1 MSNRFVNK
9 IFVYDSCRKKKLAI
23 RTTKSVYLLSK
34 LNNIHTEQFAS
45 SLERAKLIEVFFC
58 SLHFRF
64 LWTLYSNDSNTLI
77 IKNDFY
83 KALQIEATYQSN
95 TSTSE
100 PLRSNTNI
108 NNNNN
113 NVNYNYLSLFGSSS
127 SVSFD
132 QFRSWV
138 LIHKSATVLSKWLLV
153 DSCVSLSSDLETPT
167 FYQSLA
173 GVTHLEESDICDLE
187 KVFWQLKNGA
197 LSSQLDI
204 ESLTVLLSPPFPR
217 AALNGLFAAFDEN
230 CDGHIDFKELCCGV
244 SCSCR
249 GPDVERTKFCFKIFD
264 TDRDGILNAYE
275 VEQMINIMLL
285 VAKECSNT
293 NAYKNMSHDQTL
305 KDLHDFVIKS
315 KTWCNNKDATK
326 DFSLSQE
333 DFLMWCVQNNL
344 NISQPFIDLLF
355 EVCHIVFG
363 IRPQCKHLEFQ
374 IVKGWLSREVRRGY
388 EVGQF
393 WYLVSSEWWQN
404 WLLYTQNNNQVSPC
418 TYCKSITRPIENAD
432 EAICDE
438 SCFPSNLT
446 ESIGNFTE
454 TGDSSSLG
462 SGSSGISMGRHSS
475 LPGQID
481 NSTLLAVNPYK
492 NVTTLTGEGGKLKRE
507 IPLVQHRDFELV
519 PEALWKALSQWYG
532 GTLALPRQ
540 VVKPPNTDE
549 KELEL
554 YPLNLRILRHQQQ
567 AQQNSMNSTTP
578 AQATSWNS
586 ISGGYGALANASYS
600 TVSANS
606 MQAPKK
612 YLAYIAAFSRLA
624 TVKQVGEFLCA
635 RLKLKQDTIRLWHM
649 GQNGDAPYLL
659 EDEPLTLE
667 ELNFLD
673 NDQILLEIRNKDLT
687 WPEELRAITQSQVVT
702 QDRRG
707 TIASISSLHAPGATG
722 LHNLGNTCFMNS
734 ALQVMFNTK
743 PLTEYF
749 RQNIHLFELN
759 TNNKMGTKGHLA
771 IRYAE
776 LLKEILSAQ
785 TRSIAPL
792 KFRFCVSKFAPQFA
806 GGGQH
811 DSQELLDWLLD
822 MLHED
827 LNRVTEKPYIEVKDS
842 NGRSDQIVA
851 LESWEATLQR
861 NKSVIVDLFYG
872 QMKSK
877 VACETCGTES
887 VRFDPFSL
895 LSLPLPVENFTYCE
909 VLVTKLDGSCP
920 IKYGIRLNSE
930 CKYWDLKNQLNP
942 MCSIDPKSLL
952 LCQLEGSQI
961 KCILANEM
969 KINANSSHSLYAYEL
984 PKSEKERSRAGS
996 EIGSIEKGLKDIQRN
1011 QGEMIDQSRASLFL
1025 FFLFSVTKLIVFMSF
1040 TTFPSKLNFSNPE
1053 NQ

>member
-1 MSNRFVNK
+1 MRYLYKFDYQCK
-9 IFVYDSCRKKKLAI
+9 FFQLFDRKKIYRNSNVICKVSNLF
-23 RTTKSVYLLSK
+23 K
-34 LNNIHTEQFAS
+34 F
-45 SLERAKLIEVFFC
+45 
-58 SLHFRF
+58 FRF
-64 LWTLYSNDSNTLI
+64 LWTLYSNDSSTLI

-83 KALQIEATYQSN
+83 KALQIEATYQSY
-95 TSTSE
+95 TSSSTE
-100 PLRSNTNI
+100 PARSN
-108 NNNNN
+108 NNS
-113 NVNYNYLSLFGSSS
+113 VNYNYLSLFGSSS

-138 LIHKSATVLSKWLLV
+138 LIHKSATILSKWLLV
-153 DSCVSLSSDLETPT
+153 DSCVSLSSDLEAPT

-187 KVFWQLKNGA
+187 KVFWHLKSCA
-197 LSSQLDI
+197 LTGQLDI
-204 ESLTVLLSPPFPR
+204 ESLTPLLSPPFPR
-217 AALNGLFAAFDEN
+217 AALSGFFSAFDEN

-264 TDRDGILNAYE
+264 TDRDGILNPTE
-275 VEQMINIMLL
+275 VEEMIKIMLM
-285 VAKECSNT
+285 VSKECCTT
-293 NAYKNMSHDQTL
+293 NAYKNTTYETTL
-305 KDLHDFVIKS
+305 EDLQDFVLKN
-315 KTWCNNKDATK
+315 KTWCNNKEK
-326 DFSLSQE
+326 SKEFSLSQE
-333 DFLMWCVQNNL
+333 DFLMWCVQSNI
-344 NISQPFIDLLF
+344 NISQPFLDLLF
-355 EVCHIVFG
+355 QVCHIVFG
-363 IRPQCKHLEFQ
+363 LRPQCRHLEFT

-388 EVGQF
+388 EIGQF
-393 WYLVSSEWWQN
+393 WYLVASDWWQN
-404 WLLYTQNNNQVSPC
+404 WLLYTQNNNQTSTGVPC
-418 TYCKSITRPIENAD
+418 TYCKSMIRPIENAD

-438 SCFPSNLT
+438 SCFSSNLT
-446 ESIGNFTE
+446 ESTGNFTE
-454 TGDSSSLG
+454 AGDSSSLG

-475 LPGQID
+475 VPGPID
-481 NSTLLAVNPYK
+481 NSTLLAVNPFK
-492 NVTTLTGEGGKLKRE
+492 TVPTLTGEGGKLKRE
-507 IPLVQHRDFELV
+507 IPLVEHRDFELI

-554 YPLNLRILRHQQQ
+554 YPLNIRVLRHQQP
-567 AQQNSMNSTTP
+567 QQNTMASTTA
-578 AQATSWNS
+578 AQASTWNS
-586 ISGGYGALANASYS
+586 ISGGYGALANVGYTSAA
-600 TVSANS
+600 ANS
-606 MQAPKK
+606 LQTPKK

-649 GQNGDAPYLL
+649 GQNGETPFLL
-659 EDEPLTLE
+659 EEDTLTLE
-667 ELNFLD
+667 ELNFAD

-687 WPEELRAITQSQVVT
+687 WPEELRAITQNQLVS
-702 QDRRG
+702 DRRG
-707 TIASISSLHAPGATG
+707 TVASVSSIGSPGATG

-771 IRYAE
+771 IRYAD
-776 LLKEILSAQ
+776 LLKEIQTAQ

-792 KFRFCVSKFAPQFA
+792 KFRFCVSKFAPQFG

-822 MLHED
+822 TLHED
-827 LNRVTEKPYIEVKDS
+827 LNRVTEKPYIELKDS
-842 NGRSDQIVA
+842 NGRSDAEVA
-851 LESWEATLQR
+851 AESWEATLQR

-895 LSLPLPVENFTYCE
+895 LSLPLPVENYTYCE
-909 VLVTKLDGSCP
+909 VLVSKLDGSCP
-920 IKYGIRLNSE
+920 IKYGVRLNSE
-930 CKYWDLKNQLNP
+930 YECKHWDLKKHLAN
-942 MCSIDPKSLL
+942 MCEVDAKSIL

-961 KCILANEM
+961 KCILSNEQ
-969 KINANSSHSLYAYEL
+969 KINANNSHLLYAYEL
-984 PKSEKERSRAGS
+984 PKTEEERSRTGS
-996 EIGSIEKGLKDIQRN
+996 EIGNIEKGLRDIQRN
-1011 QGEMIDQSRASLFL
+1011 QGKNGISRTL
-1025 FFLFSVTKLIVFMSF
+1025 
-1040 TTFPSKLNFSNPE
+1040 
-1053 NQ
+1053 

>member
-1 MSNRFVNK
+1 M
-9 IFVYDSCRKKKLAI
+9 
-23 RTTKSVYLLSK
+23 
-34 LNNIHTEQFAS
+34 
-45 SLERAKLIEVFFC
+45 
-58 SLHFRF
+58 
-64 LWTLYSNDSNTLI
+64 WTLYSNDSNTLI

-83 KALQIEATYQSN
+83 KALQTEATYQSN
-95 TSTSE
+95 TATSE
-100 PLRSNTNI
+100 PARSNT
-108 NNNNN
+108 NNN

-153 DSCVSLSSDLETPT
+153 DSCVNLSSDLETPT

-187 KVFWQLKNGA
+187 KVFWHLKSCAFSG
-197 LSSQLDI
+197 QLDI
-204 ESLTVLLSPPFPR
+204 DSLSPLLCPPLPR
-217 AALNGLFAAFDEN
+217 AALSGFFDAFDEN

-264 TDRDGILNAYE
+264 TDRDGILNSSE
-275 VEQMINIMLL
+275 VEQMIRIMIL
-285 VAKECSNT
+285 VAKECCIT
-293 NAYKNMSHDQTL
+293 NAYKNMSYEQTL
-305 KDLHDFVIKS
+305 TDLQEFVVKS
-315 KTWCNNKDATK
+315 KTWCNNKELPK
-326 DFSLSQE
+326 DFALSQE
-333 DFLMWCVQNNL
+333 DFLMWCVQSNV

-363 IRPQCKHLEFQ
+363 LRPQCKHLEFQ

-393 WYLVSSEWWQN
+393 WYLVASDWWQN
-404 WLLYTQNNNQVSPC
+404 WLLYTQNSNQAMPC
-418 TYCKSITRPIENAD
+418 GYCKSMTRPADNAD

-438 SCFPSNLT
+438 SCFSSNLT
-446 ESIGNFTE
+446 ESTGNFTE
-454 TGDSSSLG
+454 AGDSSSLG

-475 LPGQID
+475 VPGPID
-481 NSTLLAVNPYK
+481 NSMLLAANPYK
-492 NVTTLTGEGGKLKRE
+492 VVPTLTGEGGRLKRE

-532 GTLALPRQ
+532 GALSLPRQ
-540 VVKPPNTDE
+540 VIKPPNTDQ

-554 YPLNLRILRHQQQ
+554 YPLNLRILRHQQ
-567 AQQNSMNSTTP
+567 AQQNSMTSATPATMTSTT
-578 AQATSWNS
+578 WNS
-586 ISGGYGALANASYS
+586 ISGGYGALSNASYPTS
-600 TVSANS
+600 TPANS

-624 TVKQVGEFLCA
+624 TVKQLGEFLCA

-673 NDQILLEIRNKDLT
+673 NDQVLLEIRNKDLT
-687 WPEELRAITQSQVVT
+687 WPEELRAITQNQVA

-707 TIASISSLHAPGATG
+707 TVASVASLNAPGATG

-771 IRYAE
+771 IRYAD

-792 KFRFCVSKFAPQFA
+792 KFRFCVSKFAPQFS

-822 MLHED
+822 TLHED
-827 LNRVTEKPYIEVKDS
+827 LNRVTEKPYIELKDS

-861 NKSVIVDLFYG
+861 NRSVIVDLFYG

-920 IKYGIRLNSE
+920 MKYGVRLNSE
-930 CKYWDLKNQLNP
+930 CKYWDLKNHLTP
-942 MCSIDPKSLL
+942 MCGVDPKSILV
-952 LCQLEGSQI
+952 CQLEGSQI
-961 KCILANEM
+961 KCILANEQ
-969 KINANSSHSLYAYEL
+969 KINANSSQSLYAYEL
-984 PKSEKERSRAGS
+984 PKSEQERSRAGS
-996 EIGSIEKGLKDIQRN
+996 EIGNIEKGLKDIQRN
-1011 QGEMIDQSRASLFL
+1011 QGKCQHPPNAASIECASSFL
-1025 FFLFSVTKLIVFMSF
+1025 
-1040 TTFPSKLNFSNPE
+1040 N
-1053 NQ
+1053 

>member
-1 MSNRFVNK
+1 M
-9 IFVYDSCRKKKLAI
+9 
-23 RTTKSVYLLSK
+23 
-34 LNNIHTEQFAS
+34 
-45 SLERAKLIEVFFC
+45 
-58 SLHFRF
+58 
-64 LWTLYSNDSNTLI
+64 WTLYSNDSNTLI

-83 KALQIEATYQSN
+83 KALQTEATYQSN
-95 TSTSE
+95 TATSE
-100 PLRSNTNI
+100 PPRSNT
-108 NNNNN
+108 NNN

-153 DSCVSLSSDLETPT
+153 DSCVNLSSDLETPT

-187 KVFWQLKNGA
+187 KVFWHLKSCAFSG
-197 LSSQLDI
+197 QLDI
-204 ESLTVLLSPPFPR
+204 DSLSPLLCPPLPR
-217 AALNGLFAAFDEN
+217 AALNGFFDAFDEN

-264 TDRDGILNAYE
+264 TDRDGILNSSE
-275 VEQMINIMLL
+275 VEQMIRIMIL
-285 VAKECSNT
+285 VAKECCIT
-293 NAYKNMSHDQTL
+293 NAYKNMSYEQTL
-305 KDLHDFVIKS
+305 TDLQEFVVKS
-315 KTWCNNKDATK
+315 KTWCNNKELPK
-326 DFSLSQE
+326 DFALSQE
-333 DFLMWCVQNNL
+333 DFLMWCVQSNV

-363 IRPQCKHLEFQ
+363 LRPQCKHLEFQ

-393 WYLVSSEWWQN
+393 WYLVASDWWQN
-404 WLLYTQNNNQVSPC
+404 WLLYTQNSNQAMPC
-418 TYCKSITRPIENAD
+418 GYCKSMTRPADNAD

-438 SCFPSNLT
+438 SCFSSNLT
-446 ESIGNFTE
+446 ESTGNFTE
-454 TGDSSSLG
+454 AGDSSSLG

-475 LPGQID
+475 VPGPID
-481 NSTLLAVNPYK
+481 NSMLLAANPYK
-492 NVTTLTGEGGKLKRE
+492 VVPTLTGEGGRLKRE

-532 GTLALPRQ
+532 GALSLPRQ
-540 VVKPPNTDE
+540 VIKPPNTDQ

-554 YPLNLRILRHQQQ
+554 YPLNLRILRHQQ
-567 AQQNSMNSTTP
+567 AQQNSMTSATPATMTSTT
-578 AQATSWNS
+578 WNS
-586 ISGGYGALANASYS
+586 ISGGYGALSNASYPTS
-600 TVSANS
+600 TPANS

-624 TVKQVGEFLCA
+624 TVKQLGEFLCA

-673 NDQILLEIRNKDLT
+673 NDQVLLEIRNKDLT
-687 WPEELRAITQSQVVT
+687 WPEELRAITQNQVA

-707 TIASISSLHAPGATG
+707 TVASVASLNAPGATG

-771 IRYAE
+771 IRYAD

-792 KFRFCVSKFAPQFA
+792 KFRFCVSKFAPQFS

-822 MLHED
+822 TLHED
-827 LNRVTEKPYIEVKDS
+827 LNRVTEKPYIELKDS

-861 NKSVIVDLFYG
+861 NRSVIVDLFYG

-920 IKYGIRLNSE
+920 MKYGVRLNSE
-930 CKYWDLKNQLNP
+930 CKYWDLKNHLTP
-942 MCSIDPKSLL
+942 MCGVDPKSILV
-952 LCQLEGSQI
+952 CQLEGSQI
-961 KCILANEM
+961 KCILANEQ
-969 KINANSSHSLYAYEL
+969 KINANSSQSLYAYEL
-984 PKSEKERSRAGS
+984 PKSEQERSRAGS
-996 EIGSIEKGLKDIQRN
+996 EIGNIEKGLKDIQRN
-1011 QGEMIDQSRASLFL
+1011 QGKCHHPSNAASIECASSFL
-1025 FFLFSVTKLIVFMSF
+1025 
-1040 TTFPSKLNFSNPE
+1040 N
-1053 NQ
+1053 

>member
-1 MSNRFVNK
+1 M
-9 IFVYDSCRKKKLAI
+9 
-23 RTTKSVYLLSK
+23 
-34 LNNIHTEQFAS
+34 
-45 SLERAKLIEVFFC
+45 
-58 SLHFRF
+58 
-64 LWTLYSNDSNTLI
+64 
-77 IKNDFY
+77 
-83 KALQIEATYQSN
+83 
-95 TSTSE
+95 
-100 PLRSNTNI
+100 
-108 NNNNN
+108 
-113 NVNYNYLSLFGSSS
+113 
-127 SVSFD
+127 SFD

-138 LIHKSATVLSKWLLV
+138 LIHKSSTVLSKWLLV
-153 DSCVSLSSDLETPT
+153 DSCVNLSSDLETPT

-187 KVFWQLKNGA
+187 KVFWHLKSCA
-197 LSSQLDI
+197 LTGQLDM
-204 ESLTVLLSPPFPR
+204 ESLTPLLSPPMPR
-217 AALNGLFAAFDEN
+217 AALSGFFAAFDEN

-264 TDRDGILNAYE
+264 TDRDGILNFNE
-275 VEQMINIMLL
+275 VEEMLKIMIL
-285 VAKECSNT
+285 VAKECCIT
-293 NAYKNMSHDQTL
+293 NAYKHVTYEQTL
-305 KDLHDFVIKS
+305 SDLQEFVKVS
-315 KTWCNNKDATK
+315 KK

-333 DFLMWCVQNNL
+333 DFLMWSVQSTV
-344 NISQPFIDLLF
+344 NISQPFLDLLF

-363 IRPQCKHLEFQ
+363 LRPQCKHLEFQ

-393 WYLVSSEWWQN
+393 WYLVASDWWQN
-404 WLLYTQNNNQVSPC
+404 WLLYTQNVNQTSPC
-418 TYCKSITRPIENAD
+418 THCKSMTRMIENAD

-438 SCFPSNLT
+438 SCFSSNLT
-446 ESIGNFTE
+446 ESTGNFTE

-462 SGSSGISMGRHSS
+462 SASSGISMGRLNS
-475 LPGQID
+475 LPGPID
-481 NSTLLAVNPYK
+481 NSMLLATNPYK
-492 NVTTLTGEGGKLKRE
+492 AVPTLTGEGGRLKKD
-507 IPLVQHRDFELV
+507 ITLVQHRDFELV

-540 VVKPPNTDE
+540 VVKPPNTEE

-554 YPLNLRILRHQQQ
+554 YPLNLRILRHQQ
-567 AQQNSMNSTTP
+567 AQQSSTT
-578 AQATSWNS
+578 ANVGTAASWNS
-586 ISGGYGALANASYS
+586 ISGGYGALANASVTPAS
-600 TVSANS
+600 SL
-606 MQAPKK
+606 QAPKK

-649 GQNGDAPYLL
+649 GLNGDAPYLL

-667 ELNFLD
+667 ELNFSD

-687 WPEELRAITQSQVVT
+687 WPEELRAITQNQVVT

-707 TIASISSLHAPGATG
+707 TVASVTSFHAPGATG

-771 IRYAE
+771 IRYAD
-776 LLKEILSAQ
+776 LLKEILGAQ

-792 KFRFCVSKFAPQFA
+792 KFRFCVSKFAPQFS

-822 MLHED
+822 TLHED
-827 LNRVTEKPYIEVKDS
+827 LNRVNEKPYIELKDS
-842 NGRSDQIVA
+842 NGRSDQVVA
-851 LESWEATLQR
+851 AESWEATLQR
-861 NKSVIVDLFYG
+861 NRSVIVDLFYG

-909 VLVTKLDGSCP
+909 VLVSKLDGSCP
-920 IKYGIRLNSE
+920 IKFGVRLNSE
-930 CKYWDLKNQLNP
+930 CKYWDLKNHLTP
-942 MCSIDPKSLL
+942 MCGIDPKNLL

-969 KINANSSHSLYAYEL
+969 KINANYSHSLYAYEL
-984 PKSEKERSRAGS
+984 PKSEQERSRTGS
-996 EIGSIEKGLKDIQRN
+996 EVVNIEKGLKDIQRN
-1011 QGEMIDQSRASLFL
+1011 QGEFFEEFLSMNWRESYEIID
-1025 FFLFSVTKLIVFMSF
+1025 
-1040 TTFPSKLNFSNPE
+1040 
-1053 NQ
+1053 

>member
-1 MSNRFVNK
+1 M
-9 IFVYDSCRKKKLAI
+9 
-23 RTTKSVYLLSK
+23 
-34 LNNIHTEQFAS
+34 
-45 SLERAKLIEVFFC
+45 
-58 SLHFRF
+58 
-64 LWTLYSNDSNTLI
+64 WTLYSNDSNTLI
-77 IKNDFY
+77 IKNEFY
-83 KALQIEATYQSN
+83 KALQTEATYQSN
-95 TSTSE
+95 TSSE
-100 PLRSNTNI
+100 PLRSSNI
-108 NNNNN
+108 NNNT
-113 NVNYNYLSLFGSSS
+113 VNYNYLSLFGSSS

-138 LIHKSATVLSKWLLV
+138 LIHKSSTVLSKWLLV
-153 DSCVSLSSDLETPT
+153 DSCVGLSSDLETPT

-187 KVFWQLKNGA
+187 KVFWQLKSVAISG
-197 LSSQLDI
+197 QLDI
-204 ESLTVLLSPPFPR
+204 ESLTPLLSPPFPR
-217 AALNGLFAAFDEN
+217 SALGGFFAAFDEN

-264 TDRDGILNAYE
+264 TDRDGVLNLSE
-275 VEQMINIMLL
+275 VEKMINIMLM
-285 VAKECSNT
+285 VARECSNA
-293 NAYKNMSHDQTL
+293 NVYKNITYDQTL
-305 KDLHDFVIKS
+305 TDLHDFVMKS
-315 KTWCNNKDATK
+315 KTWCNNKDITK
-326 DFSLSQE
+326 DFQLSQE
-333 DFLMWCVQNNL
+333 DFLMWCVQNNV
-344 NISQPFIDLLF
+344 NISQPFIELLF

-363 IRPQCKHLEFQ
+363 IRPQCKHLELQ
-374 IVKGWLSREVRRGY
+374 IVKNWLWRENRRGY
-388 EVGQF
+388 DVGQF
-393 WYLVSSEWWQN
+393 WYLVASDWWQN
-404 WLLYTQNNNQVSPC
+404 WQNYTQNNNQVSPC
-418 TYCKSITRPIENAD
+418 SYCKSITRPIENAD

-438 SCFPSNLT
+438 SCFSSNLT
-446 ESIGNFTE
+446 ESTGNFTE

-462 SGSSGISMGRHSS
+462 SGSSGISLGRHSS
-475 LPGQID
+475 LPGPID
-481 NSTLLAVNPYK
+481 NSTLLAVNPFK
-492 NVTTLTGEGGKLKRE
+492 AVPTLTGEGGKLKRE

-519 PEALWKALSQWYG
+519 PEVLWKALSQWYG
-532 GTLALPRQ
+532 GALALPRQ

-549 KELEL
+549 KEVEL
-554 YPLNLRILRHQQQ
+554 YPLNLRILRHQQ
-567 AQQNSMNSTTP
+567 AQPNVMSSTSPAQSTT
-578 AQATSWNS
+578 WNS

-600 TVSANS
+600 SVSS
-606 MQAPKK
+606 SSLPAPKK

-624 TVKQVGEFLCA
+624 TVKQVGDFLCE

-659 EDEPLTLE
+659 EDEPSTLE
-667 ELNFLD
+667 ELAFLD

-687 WPEELRAITQSQVVT
+687 WPEELRAISQNPT
-702 QDRRG
+702 AQDRRG
-707 TIASISSLHAPGATG
+707 TVASVTSSVPGVTG
-722 LHNLGNTCFMNS
+722 LHNLGNTCFLNS
-734 ALQVMFNTK
+734 ALQVLFNTK

-776 LLKEILSAQ
+776 LLKEIQSAQ

-822 MLHED
+822 TLHED
-827 LNRVTEKPYIEVKDS
+827 LNRVTEKPYIELKDS
-842 NGRSDQIVA
+842 NGRSDQVVA
-851 LESWEATLQR
+851 AESWEATLQR

-930 CKYWDLKNQLNP
+930 CKYWDLKNQLAP
-942 MCSIDPKSLL
+942 MSGVDPKSLL

-961 KCILANEM
+961 KCILANET

-984 PKSEKERSRAGS
+984 PKNETERSRTGS
-996 EIGSIEKGLKDIQRN
+996 EIGNIEKGLKDIQRN
-1011 QGEMIDQSRASLFL
+1011 QGEFSASAITRHASQPTFSSFSSLVHTNLYIKLFL
-1025 FFLFSVTKLIVFMSF
+1025 SIYPTHQSFSLKILIAD
-1040 TTFPSKLNFSNPE
+1040 
-1053 NQ
+1053 

>member
-1 MSNRFVNK
+1 M
-9 IFVYDSCRKKKLAI
+9 
-23 RTTKSVYLLSK
+23 
-34 LNNIHTEQFAS
+34 
-45 SLERAKLIEVFFC
+45 
-58 SLHFRF
+58 
-64 LWTLYSNDSNTLI
+64 
-77 IKNDFY
+77 
-83 KALQIEATYQSN
+83 
-95 TSTSE
+95 
-100 PLRSNTNI
+100 
-108 NNNNN
+108 
-113 NVNYNYLSLFGSSS
+113 
-127 SVSFD
+127 
-132 QFRSWV
+132 
-138 LIHKSATVLSKWLLV
+138 LSKWLLV
-153 DSCVSLSSDLETPT
+153 DSCVNLSSDLETPT

-187 KVFWQLKNGA
+187 KVFWHLKSCA
-197 LSSQLDI
+197 LSGQLDI
-204 ESLTVLLSPPFPR
+204 ESLTPLLCPPLPR
-217 AALNGLFAAFDEN
+217 TALSGFFAAFDEN

-264 TDRDGILNAYE
+264 TDRDGILNSLE
-275 VEQMINIMLL
+275 VEQMIQIMLS
-285 VAKECSNT
+285 VAKECCFT
-293 NAYKNMSHDQTL
+293 NAYKNITYDQTL
-305 KDLHDFVIKS
+305 NDLRDFVIKS
-315 KTWCNNKDATK
+315 KTWCNNKDVAK
-326 DFSLSQE
+326 EFSLSQE
-333 DFLMWCVQNNL
+333 DFLMWCVQSSV

-363 IRPQCKHLEFQ
+363 LRPQCKHLEFQ

-393 WYLVSSEWWQN
+393 WYLVASDWWQN
-404 WLLYTQNNNQVSPC
+404 WLLYTQSNNQASPC
-418 TYCKSITRPIENAD
+418 IYCKSVTRTIEHAD
-432 EAICDE
+432 EAICDD
-438 SCFPSNLT
+438 SCFSSNVT

-462 SGSSGISMGRHSS
+462 SSSSGISMGRQSNV
-475 LPGQID
+475 PGPID
-481 NSTLLAVNPYK
+481 NSMLLAMNPFK
-492 NVTTLTGEGGKLKRE
+492 VVPTLTGEGGRLKRE

-532 GTLALPRQ
+532 GSLALPRQ

-554 YPLNLRILRHQQQ
+554 YPLNLRILRHQQ
-567 AQQNSMNSTTP
+567 AQQNTMSSTATP
-578 AQATSWNS
+578 ATASTWNS

-600 TVSANS
+600 SVNTTSS
-606 MQAPKK
+606 LQAPKK

-635 RLKLKQDTIRLWHM
+635 RLKLKHDTIRLWHM
-649 GQNGDAPYLL
+649 GQSGEAPYLL
-659 EDEPLTLE
+659 EEEPLTLE
-667 ELNFLD
+667 ELNFQD
-673 NDQILLEIRNKDLT
+673 SDQILLEIRNKDLT
-687 WPEELRAITQSQVVT
+687 WPEELRAITQNQVS

-707 TIASISSLHAPGATG
+707 TVASVTSMHAPGATG

-771 IRYAE
+771 IRYAD

-822 MLHED
+822 TLHED
-827 LNRVTEKPYIEVKDS
+827 LNRVTEKPYIELKDS
-842 NGRSDQIVA
+842 NGRSDQIVSA
-851 LESWEATLQR
+851 ESWEATLQR
-861 NKSVIVDLFYG
+861 NRSVIVDLFYG

-895 LSLPLPVENFTYCE
+895 LSLPLPVENYTYCE
-909 VLVTKLDGSCP
+909 VLVSKLDGSCP

-930 CKYWDLKNQLNP
+930 CKYWDLKNHLTP
-942 MCSIDPKSLL
+942 MCSVDPKSIL

-961 KCILANEM
+961 KCILANEQ
-969 KINANSSHSLYAYEL
+969 KINPNYSQSLYAYEL
-984 PKSEKERSRAGS
+984 PKHEERSRTGS
-996 EIGSIEKGLKDIQRN
+996 EIGNIEKGLKDIQRS
-1011 QGEMIDQSRASLFL
+1011 QGEFG
-1025 FFLFSVTKLIVFMSF
+1025 
-1040 TTFPSKLNFSNPE
+1040 
-1053 NQ
+1053 

>member
-1 MSNRFVNK
+1 MFFRF
-9 IFVYDSCRKKKLAI
+9 S
-23 RTTKSVYLLSK
+23 
-34 LNNIHTEQFAS
+34 
-45 SLERAKLIEVFFC
+45 
-58 SLHFRF
+58 F

-95 TSTSE
+95 TAAFE
-100 PLRSNTNI
+100 AQRS

-113 NVNYNYLSLFGSSS
+113 SNVNHNYLSLFGSSS

-153 DSCVSLSSDLETPT
+153 DSCVNLSSDLETPT

-187 KVFWQLKNGA
+187 KVFWHLKSCAFSG
-197 LSSQLDI
+197 QLDM
-204 ESLTVLLSPPFPR
+204 ESLTPLLCPPLPR
-217 AALNGLFAAFDEN
+217 AALNGFFAAFDEN
-230 CDGHIDFKELCCGV
+230 CDDHIDFKELCCGV

-264 TDRDGILNAYE
+264 TDRDGILNSAE
-275 VEQMINIMLL
+275 VEQMIRIMLL
-285 VAKECSNT
+285 VAKECCVT
-293 NAYKNMSHDQTL
+293 NAYKNVTYDQTL
-305 KDLHDFVIKS
+305 SDLQDFVVKS
-315 KTWCNNKDATK
+315 KTWCNNKETPK

-333 DFLMWCVQNNL
+333 DFLMWCVQSNV

-363 IRPQCKHLEFQ
+363 LRPQCKHLEFQ

-393 WYLVSSEWWQN
+393 WYLVASDWWQN
-404 WLLYTQNNNQVSPC
+404 WLLYTQNNNQASPC
-418 TYCKSITRPIENAD
+418 TYCKSMTRPVEHAD

-438 SCFPSNLT
+438 SCFSSNLT
-446 ESIGNFTE
+446 ESTGTFAE

-462 SGSSGISMGRHSS
+462 SGSSGISMGRQSS
-475 LPGQID
+475 IPGPID
-481 NSTLLAVNPYK
+481 NSMLLAMNPYK
-492 NVTTLTGEGGKLKRE
+492 TIPTLTGEGGRLKRE
-507 IPLVQHRDFELV
+507 IPLVEHRDFELV
-519 PEALWKALSQWYG
+519 PEAIWKALSQWYG

-540 VVKPPNTDE
+540 VVKPPNTE
-549 KELEL
+549 KNLEL

-567 AQQNSMNSTTP
+567 TQQNTMSSASP
-578 AQATSWNS
+578 ATSATWNS

-600 TVSANS
+600 SVNAASS
-606 MQAPKK
+606 LQAPKK

-687 WPEELRAITQSQVVT
+687 WPEELRAITQNQVV

-707 TIASISSLHAPGATG
+707 TVASVASLHAPGATG

-759 TNNKMGTKGHLA
+759 TVNKMGTKGHLA
-771 IRYAE
+771 IRYAD
-776 LLKEILSAQ
+776 LLKEILGAQ

-792 KFRFCVSKFAPQFA
+792 KFRFCVSKFAPQFS

-822 MLHED
+822 TLHED
-827 LNRVTEKPYIEVKDS
+827 LNRVTEKPYIELKDS

-851 LESWEATLQR
+851 SESWEATLQR
-861 NKSVIVDLFYG
+861 NRSVIVDLFYG

-895 LSLPLPVENFTYCE
+895 LSLPLPVENYTYCE
-909 VLVTKLDGSCP
+909 VLVSRLDGSDP
-920 IKYGIRLNSE
+920 IKYGVRLNSE
-930 CKYWDLKNQLNP
+930 CKYWDLKHHLAP
-942 MCSIDPKSLL
+942 MCGLDAKSML

-969 KINANSSHSLYAYEL
+969 KINANSSQSLYAYEL
-984 PKSEKERSRAGS
+984 PKNEQERSRAGS
-996 EIGSIEKGLKDIQRN
+996 EIGNIEKGLKDIQRN
-1011 QGEMIDQSRASLFL
+1011 QGELES
-1025 FFLFSVTKLIVFMSF
+1025 
-1040 TTFPSKLNFSNPE
+1040 
-1053 NQ
+1053 